1 MQNNI
6 PKKLAKGQLK
16 IPPYRNRLGIFLN
29 FFSLVNWTVVTRSS
43 GNMRPVQWPHSEKIA
58 FAPQRSIFYGHD
70 RLKVMLPSARARLDA
85 DADCTHLSVWGQQR
99 QICTDIAFGFAFGE
113 SKSCCLILDRA
124 FECCQMAKCYTY
136 LPWHWDNSVVI
147 ISCSYLNY

>member
-1 MQNNI
+1 MRARVLSFLTDSFARI
-6 PKKLAKGQLK
+6 L
-16 IPPYRNRLGIFLN
+16 LGMCLMTFDPSFTIIR
-29 FFSLVNWTVVTRSS
+29 TCVTRSS
-43 GNMRPVQWPHSEKIA
+43 DKMRPVQWPHSEKIA

-85 DADCTHLSVWGQQR
+85 DADCTHLTVWGQQR
-99 QICTDIAFGFAFGE
+99 QICTDIAFGIAFGE

-124 FECCQMAKCYTY
+124 FECCQMAKYYTY

-147 ISCSYLNY
+147 ICCSYFNY